1 MLTLTSPVETW
12 AHPLPAGAKL
22 LALCGFTVVLF
33 ALKTPAL
40 LALAAGGVAAIIAV
54 CGRDFAQTSL
64 RLLGPL
70 WFFSTVVGLWH
81 VWLGDIPGGA
91 VVILRMVTAVAAANF
106 VTMTTRLSDMIAVI
120 ERLCRPLA
128 RVGLQ
133 PKTLA
138 LAVALVIRFIP
149 VMLQRMAQIRESWRA
164 RSHRRPGWRVMLPAT
179 LAALDDADRVADAL
193 RARGGSG

>member
-128 RVGLQ
+128 RVGLS